1 MAAPMRRGRRL
12 HEESLID
19 PDGQWALGRL
29 HLSVLQPAPQLSTP
43 GPVKALFHGDL
54 HNEQELRASL
64 EREPGSRELATAS
77 SLLAALYERHGAS
90 AATYLKG
97 AFCAAVLDETK
108 GALVLFNDLLGSY
121 PIYWFSGPERFVF
134 ASELKSILRD
144 PAIPRQLDARAVADF
159 IQFGFV
165 FGDRTL
171 AESARIL
178 PSASTLTY
186 RRSDGTCEIRRYRS
200 IAEFFETTEAPK
212 EVRLERLRSS
222 FRRAVERTQSGDQT
236 VGLSL
241 SGGLDTRAILSAV
254 STTHGPISTYTLGVK
269 GCADDVIAEQL
280 SRVAGT
286 RHRFFELDDRYLS
299 EFLPQLTRMVS
310 LTDGMYLSHGLT
322 EMLALGFLEGS
333 DFPILLR
340 GHCGELAKTSLAW
353 PFHTD
358 QRVQAMREKEE
369 LIPYL
374 LQRINYIGKGTAL
387 AGLFADDW
395 SEKMK
400 NGPQRSLAD
409 SIAKVPL
416 SPVDLCSYLYLEE
429 QHRRFTV
436 PSLELFRNVLEVR
449 LPFADEDFLRDLFAT
464 PSPLRDGTDIHRA
477 LIGTKLSKVRNSNT
491 GVPLSAGPLVEKAF
505 DKFNTLFKRL
515 NVYGFRHYHN
525 FDSWMKRQLL
535 ESVEAVLLDPSTLA
549 RGILRE
555 AALVRLLG
563 ETKTGA
569 ADHGYLFQV
578 LLILE
583 LWQRECLN

>member
-1 MAAPMRRGRRL
+1 
-12 HEESLID
+12 
-19 PDGQWALGRL
+19 
-29 HLSVLQPAPQLSTP
+29 
-43 GPVKALFHGDL
+43 
-54 HNEQELRASL
+54 
-64 EREPGSRELATAS
+64 
-77 SLLAALYERHGAS
+77 
-90 AATYLKG
+90 
-97 AFCAAVLDETK
+97 
-108 GALVLFNDLLGSY
+108 
-121 PIYWFSGPERFVF
+121 
-134 ASELKSILRD
+134 
-144 PAIPRQLDARAVADF
+144 
-159 IQFGFV
+159 
-165 FGDRTL
+165 
-171 AESARIL
+171 
-178 PSASTLTY
+178 
-186 RRSDGTCEIRRYRS
+186 
-200 IAEFFETTEAPK
+200 
-212 EVRLERLRSS
+212 
-222 FRRAVERTQSGDQT
+222 
-236 VGLSL
+236 
-241 SGGLDTRAILSAV
+241 
-254 STTHGPISTYTLGVK
+254 
-269 GCADDVIAEQL
+269 
-280 SRVAGT
+280 
-286 RHRFFELDDRYLS
+286 
-299 EFLPQLTRMVS
+299 

-464 PSPLRDGTDIHRA
+464 PSSLRDGTDIHRA